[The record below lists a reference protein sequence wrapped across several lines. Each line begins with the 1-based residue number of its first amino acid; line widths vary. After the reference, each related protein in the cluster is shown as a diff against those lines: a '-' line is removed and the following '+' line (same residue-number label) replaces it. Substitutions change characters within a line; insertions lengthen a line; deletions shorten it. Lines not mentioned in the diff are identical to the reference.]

1 MSQRT
6 MAYTERLMAD
16 AESTSPE
23 VEAQHTMVH
32 EILGSSLSS
41 HDKSLQR
48 VFEDVTSVS
57 GAGFETSGSVL
68 RLLSF
73 HVFSKPEILQ
83 RLRDELESVGSS
95 RSNVIKLK
103 TLEQL
108 PFFTSTIKEALRLS
122 PGVAT
127 RMARIAPDRDL
138 FYKSWKIP
146 AGTPVGMTTVLM
158 HTDEKIY
165 PNPYPFQ
172 PERWIE
178 RSSIRKT
185 ADQPYAPFGRG
196 TRMCL
201 GMQ

>member
-1 MSQRT
+1 
-6 MAYTERLMAD
+6 MAD
-16 AESTSPE
+16 SESTSPE
-23 VEAQHTMVH
+23 TEASHTIVH

-68 RLLSF
+68 RLLCF
-73 HVFSKPEILQ
+73 HIFSRPEILQ
-83 RLRDELESVGSS
+83 RLRVELESAGSS
-95 RSNVIKLK
+95 HSNVVELK

-138 FYKSWKIP
+138 FYKNWSIP
-146 AGTPVGMTTVLM
+146 AGTPIGMTTILM
-158 HTDEKIY
+158 HTDEKLY
-165 PNPYPFQ
+165 PNSYVFQ
-172 PERWIE
+172 PERWME
-178 RSSIRKT
+178 RNSIRKD
-185 ADQPYAPFGRG
+185 AEKP
-196 TRMCL
+196 
-201 GMQ
+201 

>member
-1 MSQRT
+1 

-16 AESTSPE
+16 SESTSPE
-23 VEAQHTMVH
+23 AEAQHTIVH

-68 RLLSF
+68 RLLCF
-73 HVFSKPEILQ
+73 HIFSRPEILR
-83 RLRDELESVGSS
+83 RLRDELESIGSL
-95 RSNVIKLK
+95 RSDVIELK

-138 FYKSWKIP
+138 FYKSWRIP
-146 AGTPVGMTTVLM
+146 AGTPVGMTTILM

-165 PNPYPFQ
+165 PNPYSFQ

-178 RSSIRKT
+178 RSSIRKN
-185 ADQPYAPFGRG
+185 AERQYAPFGRG
-196 TRMCL
+196 TRMCV

>member
-1 MSQRT
+1 
-6 MAYTERLMAD
+6 MAGSAPE
-16 AESTSPE
+16 SPE
-23 VEAQHTMVH
+23 AREQHTIIH
-32 EILGSSLSS
+32 EILDSPLNS

-68 RLLSF
+68 RLLCF
-73 HVFSKPEILQ
+73 HVFSRPEILQ
-83 RLRDELESVGSS
+83 RLLEELDSAGQS
-95 RSNVIKLK
+95 RSGVVELK

-138 FYKSWKIP
+138 FYKSWRIP
-146 AGTPVGMTTVLM
+146 AGTPVGMTTLLM
-158 HTDEKIY
+158 HTDENTY
-165 PNPYPFQ
+165 PKPYLFQ
-172 PERWIE
+172 PERWLE
-178 RSSIRKT
+178 GSGIRKN
-185 ADQPYAPFGRG
+185 ADHAYAPFSKG
-196 TRMCL
+196 TRMCV